1 VLKDEIMNHIN
12 RWEKRIRVTNSNF
25 YIKPAFPHTSFKRR
39 KLDTFIYSYYFGIKR
54 KDIETKSNEVMQIIE
69 RIKQEDIAMQWLIDN
84 YKFTNRKTDSIIFDD
99 LRS

>member
-25 YIKPAFPHTSFKRR
+25 YIKLAFPHTSFKRR
-39 KLDTFIYSYYFGIKR
+39 KLDTSIYSYYFGIKR